1 MYIAILLYD
10 YLNTFFRNEFSI
22 ALFELGF
29 MQIFEKLVEWIT
41 IHWVTIIVIF
51 HISLSLLTSVHVLLF
66 KENERTSLA
75 WIGLV
80 ILSPV
85 VGILFYWL
93 FGINRIKRSAL
104 KKHPQSLKKDF
115 RHQET
120 RIKYHHLPK
129 NWHSAIIAGH
139 RINPVNYVAD
149 NSVEPLINGDMA
161 YPAMIKSIHGA
172 KRYIVLSS
180 YIFDYDPLGR
190 QFINAL
196 TQAHQRGVIVNV
208 LLDRIGIGYSWHKS
222 DRALKKL
229 GVRTARF
236 LPTISLTSI
245 RFINLRNHR
254 KILCVDGEVAY
265 IGGMNVSQNN
275 VVKSAAHPI
284 DDIQFKVTGPVIDQI
299 SQVFIEDWFFAT
311 RELIKFPRYSIK
323 TSSNSV
329 EQTNDK
335 SVIAR
340 VIQDGPDEH
349 HNRIRWTLIN
359 ALVCAQT
366 SVKIMTPYFIP
377 DQTLMTSL
385 HAAALRG
392 VSIEII
398 VPEHSDI
405 PIVDWVMEANFL
417 RIIEHGIQVYK
428 SKRPFD
434 HSKIVIIDDIWSFI
448 GSTNWDARSLEFNFE
463 INLEC
468 FDTNLNAKLTKFF
481 TIKKQNATPVIK
493 DEINGLPTYKKIR
506 NNLFRLF
513 SPYM

>member
-1 MYIAILLYD
+1 
-10 YLNTFFRNEFSI
+10 
-22 ALFELGF
+22 
-29 MQIFEKLVEWIT
+29 MQIFEELVEWIY
-41 IHWVTIIVIF
+41 IHWVTIIVIS

-85 VGILFYWL
+85 VGSLVYWL
-93 FGINRIKRSAL
+93 FGINRIKRSAQ
-104 KKHPQSLKKDF
+104 KEHPQTLKQDF
-115 RHQET
+115 RYQEKP
-120 RIKYHHLPK
+120 IKFHHLPK
-129 NWHSAIIAGH
+129 NWHSAIIAGYTIH
-139 RINPVNYVAD
+139 PVNYVAD

-161 YPAMIKSIHGA
+161 YPAMIQSIHCA
-172 KRYIVLSS
+172 MRYIVLSS
-180 YIFDYDPLGR
+180 YIFDYDSLGR
-190 QFINAL
+190 QFVNAL
-196 TQAHQRGVIVNV
+196 AEAHQRGVIVNV
-208 LLDRIGIGYSWHKS
+208 LLDGIGIGYSWHKS

-229 GVRTARF
+229 GVKTARF
-236 LPTISLTSI
+236 LPATSLTSI

-275 VVKSAAHPI
+275 VVKSAVHPI
-284 DDIQFKVTGPVIDQI
+284 DDVQFKVTGPVIDQI
-299 SQVFIEDWFFAT
+299 SKVFIEDWFFAT
-311 RELIKFPRYSIK
+311 GELIQFPRYNPN
-323 TSSNSV
+323 TP
-329 EQTNDK
+329 EQTSDK
-335 SVIAR
+335 SVVAR

-377 DQTLMTSL
+377 DQILMTSL

-405 PIVDWVMEANFL
+405 PFVDWVMEANFS
-417 RIIEHGIQVYK
+417 RIIEHGIQIYK
-428 SKRPFD
+428 NKRPFD

-463 INLEC
+463 ISLEC
-468 FDTNLNAKLTKFF
+468 FDTNLNAKLTEFF
-481 TIKKQNATPVIK
+481 TLKKQNATPVTES
-493 DEINGLPTYKKIR
+493 EINGLPIYKKIR